1 MSGGGAKA
9 RGTRKGRTA
18 AGSDVTPAADS
29 PETRR
34 AIIAAC
40 LDMNATGLNQGTS
53 GNISVRVEGGML
65 VTPSGV
71 PYRAMEPEQIV
82 FVDADG
88 AAHGDLAPSSEWR
101 MHRDI
106 YLSRAEA
113 GAVVHTHSIYATA
126 VSCMRR
132 DVPAFH
138 YMIAACGG
146 ADLRCARYE
155 TFGTAELSAAML
167 EALAGRRACLLAN
180 HGQIAF
186 GPTLDKAMW
195 LAREVETLAHQY
207 AAARLLGE
215 PPVLDDAEM
224 ARVLDRFATYGQ
236 QPGERRRGKG

>member
-1 MSGGGAKA
+1 MSAND
-9 RGTRKGRTA
+9 T
-18 AGSDVTPAADS
+18 GSADPASAES
-29 PETRR
+29 RR

-40 LDMNATGLNQGTS
+40 LDMNASGLNQGTS
-53 GNISVRVEGGML
+53 GNVSVRVAGGML

-71 PYRAMEPEQIV
+71 PYREMRPDQIV
-82 FVDADG
+82 FVDAEG
-88 AAHGDLAPSSEWR
+88 TSHGGMVPSSEWR
-101 MHRDI
+101 MHHDI
-106 YLSRAEA
+106 YRSRAEA

-126 VSCMRR
+126 LSCLRL

-146 ADLRCARYE
+146 TDLRCARYE

-167 EALAGRRACLLAN
+167 EALDGRRACLLAN

-186 GPTLDKAMW
+186 GPTLDRAMW

-207 AAARLLGE
+207 ATARLLGE
-215 PPVLDDAEM
+215 PPVLDGTEM

-236 QPGERRRGKG
+236 QTGELQRDSGRDDG